1 MARAVLII
9 LSTVIITFGIYSL
22 VVNRSIIHSTEN
34 MSDYYRDVMV
44 RNITNSMMEI
54 IQRKLID
61 STSYRVPNWNSSIL
75 IGGTTKYRVIDTM
88 VNGESL
94 VKVNVIGNFEGK
106 RKSIEA
112 IYKIVQSQND
122 SLPQIFKYAILS
134 GKSFSLNGNVTITN
148 AGNGLNAN
156 VHTNEN
162 FSMNGNNRIEGFV
175 TYNGSFSA
183 NPPGAV
189 NRSIVPVSNPE
200 GLPVHYKTASIPIP
214 DFEPSQFKRIA
225 TEIYYGDKIFNGN
238 ITLGTKDNPK
248 IIYVK
253 GNLIL
258 NGKIDGYGIFISEER
273 TIINGNVTISNPN
286 NVNNNVGIFSG
297 DKLIVNGNIKI
308 EAQIFSNK
316 DITLNGNISIK
327 GSVISKEKV
336 IFNGNPKLYYKPINS
351 ELSKYIFNP
360 SLTENTSLQ
369 MIYYYE

>member
-22 VVNRSIIHSTEN
+22 VVNRSITHSTEN

-54 IQRKLID
+54 LQRKLID

-106 RKSIEA
+106 QKSVEA
-112 IYKIVQSQND
+112 IYKIIKSQSD
-122 SLPQIFKYAILS
+122 SLPFVFKYAIFS
-134 GKSFSLNGNVTITN
+134 GDNFTLNGNVTITN

-156 VHTNEN
+156 VHTNGN
-162 FSMNGNNRIEGFV
+162 FSMNGRNRIEGFV
-175 TYNGSFSA
+175 TYNGTFSA

-189 NRSIVPVSNPE
+189 SNSIVPVNNPE
-200 GLPVHYKTASIPIP
+200 GLPVHYRTASIPIP
-214 DFEPSQFKRIA
+214 EFNPSQYRHIA
-225 TEIYYGDKIFNGN
+225 TDLYYGNKIFNGN
-238 ITLGTKDNPK
+238 ITLGTRENPK
-248 IIYVK
+248 IIYVT

-258 NGKIDGYGIFISEER
+258 NGSIQGYGLFISEGR
-273 TIINGNVTISNPN
+273 TIINGNVTISSPENF
-286 NVNNNVGIFSG
+286 NNVGIFSG
-297 DKLIVNGNIKI
+297 DRLIVNGNVKI
-308 EAQIFSNK
+308 TAQIFSNK
-316 DITLNGNISIK
+316 EIIFNGNVDIK
-327 GSVISKEKV
+327 GGVISKEKV

-351 ELSKYIFNP
+351 EISKYLFNP

-369 MIYYYE
+369 MVYYYE